1 MFDLSGKIALVTGGS
16 RGIGRAICISL
27 AEAGAYVIVNYRSN
41 LNAAKETVNKIKDN
55 DGSSEYIQANVSK
68 CEEVE
73 IMFEKIIKKHGRLD
87 ILVNNAG
94 ILSRFPFL
102 ELPVEEWDRLMNTNA
117 RGYFLCAQ
125 YAARIMVNQKYG
137 RIINV
142 SSISQINAAAGRVHY
157 CAAKGAIGMLTKGMA
172 LELTPFGVTVNA
184 IGPGSIHTDFNDDV
198 LSDPGYYQKCKD
210 GIPAG
215 RLGKPEDISGAAVYL
230 ASDEASFVSGAM
242 IIIDGAMI
250 VK

>member
-16 RGIGRAICISL
+16 RGIGRAICADL
-27 AEAGAYVIVNYRSN
+27 AKAGAHVIVNYCSN
-41 LNAAKETVNKIKDN
+41 ENAAKETVGIIAENG
-55 DGSSEYIQANVSK
+55 GSAEYMRADVS
-68 CEEVE
+68 VLGE
-73 IMFEKIIKKHGRLD
+73 IDSMFGTILKKHGRLD

-94 ILSRFPFL
+94 VLSRHPFL

-117 RGYFLCAQ
+117 RGYFLCGQ
-125 YAARIMVNQKYG
+125 RAARIMAKQKYG

-142 SSISQINAAAGRVHY
+142 SSISQINAAVGRTHY

-172 LELTPFGVTVNA
+172 LELAPLGITVNA

-198 LSDPGYYQKCKD
+198 LSDPDFYEKCRA

-215 RLGKPEDISGAAVYL
+215 RLGKAEDIAGAAVYL
-230 ASDEASFVSGAM
+230 ASDEASFVSGALL
-242 IIIDGAMI
+242 IVDGAMI